1 MDDLPPGMLQEGRA
15 ADPDFADD
23 ERLYRRVPPKL
34 WTEPPYDMDL
44 DVVDAV
50 NMSVN
55 RSKYGPP
62 EWVRLGEFSD
72 WGVIYIPVG
81 RLPSARHHQ
90 GASHHIH
97 PEHLPQKRNYPHSE
111 IWVHH
116 PDGKRVLKAEELDRH
131 FRLV

>member
-1 MDDLPPGMLQEGRA
+1 MTSRPECSRRGEPPIPTSRMMSGFIEEYLQQ
-15 ADPDFADD
+15 
-23 ERLYRRVPPKL
+23 L